1 MEIIN
6 NLPAIKVEEVQPV
19 AFSEHQTLAPEE
31 IHVRITLH
39 IYMYTDIA
47 LTHD

>member
-39 IYMYTDIA
+39 IIHVHRDSF
-47 LTHD
+47 DP